1 MTQSLMRERLMK
13 KNGETGVGLDPISTY
28 QGKPS
33 QCSTPYF
40 RQPGVS
46 GSGRVASQAEISG
59 SGTLSFVL
67 GRGKQLIG
75 IGLTRARASVLSLGC
90 WAARARA
97 LHFFLTTTSS
107 YHVVAQFKSMSGTI
121 MVSYHPS
128 LSLSLSLSRLK
139 VIQKLKTESLT
150 FLHFSPLSPHRR
162 FVDRNRRNDDDDGGD
177 DDQFLKNS
185 NC

>member
-1 MTQSLMRERLMK
+1 M
-13 KNGETGVGLDPISTY
+13 Y

-128 LSLSLSLSRLK
+128 LSLSLSLSAQSYSETKNRK
-139 VIQKLKTESLT
+139 S
-150 FLHFSPLSPHRR
+150 HFSSFFSTLSSSTLCRSKSTKRR
-162 FVDRNRRNDDDDGGD
+162 WRRRWRRSV
-177 DDQFLKNS
+177 FEKL
-185 NC
+185 

>member
-128 LSLSLSLSRLK
+128 LSLSLFLSLSAQSYSETKNRK
-139 VIQKLKTESLT
+139 S
-150 FLHFSPLSPHRR
+150 HFSSFFSTLSSSTLCRSKSTKRR
-162 FVDRNRRNDDDDGGD
+162 
-177 DDQFLKNS
+177 
-185 NC
+185 

>member
-1 MTQSLMRERLMK
+1 MFNSLFPPTRRQRQRPRSVASR
-13 KNGETGVGLDPISTY
+13 N
-28 QGKPS
+28 
-33 QCSTPYF
+33 F
-40 RQPGVS
+40 RQRHTFICTRPWKTAD
-46 GSGRVASQAEISG
+46 RHRAHA
-59 SGTLSFVL
+59 
-67 GRGKQLIG
+67 
-75 IGLTRARASVLSLGC
+75 RARATVLSLGC
-90 WAARARA
+90 WSARARA